1 MQGSEVLIR
10 CLEELNV
17 KYIFGYPGGANLPI
31 YDALY
36 SSKKLKHIL
45 AYHEQ
50 GATLMADG
58 YARIAKEVGVCLV
71 TSGPG
76 VTNMVTGLANAY
88 LDSVPIVA
96 LTGQIP
102 MKFVGSDAFQEV
114 DCINITLSV
123 TKHNQLITD
132 ANEIAPA
139 IKEAFEI
146 ANSGRKGPV
155 LLDFPKDILL
165 TKVSYSPTTKKRV
178 TPGYQPTTKAHIGQI
193 KRCSKKLAKAKKP
206 LVLVGGGVERSDAS
220 LLLKKFIEVCKIP
233 CVRTLMGKNSI
244 ADEHPLFVGMI
255 GTHGTVE
262 GNKAIS
268 KADVILALGTR
279 FGDRSTLMKKERFAR
294 QAEIIHVDIDPAEI
308 GKIVK
313 TKIPIVSDIKSFLAD
328 MLAEQKK
335 SAWRHGDSWL
345 TKKTQTN
352 ILPKSDNA
360 QVVGEIL
367 GEIAQIPQKLHL
379 TTDVGRHQLWAVHR
393 CCNPKH
399 LPLLTS
405 GGLGAMGYGLPAAIG
420 AWFAKPQ
427 ATINI
432 AGDGSFLMNM
442 QEFLVAVRHK
452 MSLVVLI
459 INDSKFA
466 MIREL
471 QESAYRKR
479 YIAHELEIKAD
490 FVTLAE
496 SMGGAGYRIENFKDV
511 LPTLKKALKS
521 KVPTII
527 DCNLVKIAGEL

>member
-1 MQGSEVLIR
+1 MKGADVLIR

-36 SSKKLKHIL
+36 SSKKLEHIL

-88 LDSVPIVA
+88 LDSVPMVA
-96 LTGQIP
+96 ITGQIP

-132 ANEIAPA
+132 ASEIAPA
-139 IKEAFEI
+139 VKEAFEI

-165 TKVSYSPTTKKRV
+165 TEVNYRPTSKKRIML
-178 TPGYQPTTKAHIGQI
+178 GYQPTTKAHIGQI
-193 KRCSKKLAKAKKP
+193 KRCSKKLSKAKKP
-206 LVLVGGGVERSDAS
+206 LVLIGGGIERSNAS
-220 LLLKKFIEVCKIP
+220 LLLKKFIETCNIP

-244 ADEHPLFVGMI
+244 ADDHPLFIGMI

-279 FGDRSTLMKKERFAR
+279 FGDRSTLMKKERFAH

-313 TKIPIVSDIKSFLAD
+313 TKIPIVSDIKSFLTD

-335 SAWRHGDSWL
+335 SAWKHEESWL
-345 TKKTQTN
+345 AKKIQKN

-360 QVVGEIL
+360 RVVGDIL

-379 TTDVGRHQLWAVHR
+379 TTDVGRHQLWAIHR

-420 AWFAKPQ
+420 AWFAEPQ
-427 ATINI
+427 TATINI
-432 AGDGSFLMNM
+432 TGDGSFLMNM
-442 QEFLVAVRHK
+442 QEFLVTKKHWIFLCRSPIKTSGFFALDNFLEH
-452 MSLVVLI
+452 LFICPIWAFVV
-459 INDSKFA
+459 
-466 MIREL
+466 
-471 QESAYRKR
+471 
-479 YIAHELEIKAD
+479 
-490 FVTLAE
+490 
-496 SMGGAGYRIENFKDV
+496 GW
-511 LPTLKKALKS
+511 
-521 KVPTII
+521 
-527 DCNLVKIAGEL
+527 